1 MNLAVGQALT
11 HGPVVGGV
19 TTSSANVFV
28 RTDQETSVALRY
40 GTDPNL
46 ATYLVSQTVQTSA
59 ASDFTTIIPLT
70 GLQAE
75 MTYYLNA
82 VVNDIPHLSEPPYPS
97 FKSFPPQGVSRNFRF
112 VVLTDFATVQS
123 LTKTTITFAS
133 ASAELPDFVF
143 IGGDFDHRNPDTLAD
158 KRTMFKELY
167 DRMTPFMS
175 DFVPLILERT
185 AIVHQWDDHDA
196 GGNNLNRTYR
206 GWRVTR
212 QVFQEYVPSYPLP
225 AVSPGIWQKFTYAQA
240 EFYVLDCRSQRDP
253 DRDEDNGDKSMLDGN
268 NLGAAGQLQ
277 WLKDGLLASTAR
289 WKVIFTS
296 VIANPS
302 TKFPEGWAGYQRE
315 WGELKDF
322 IAAHHIKGV
331 VLISGDLHLGAID
344 NGIATGFPEMSVAA
358 ANPREQDAR
367 CSTAFQGA
375 WSEGYFEDPCPGY
388 GLVTVLTRPHR
399 LILQAAD
406 ESGAI
411 RVAYT
416 VPNTTPTPAPPT
428 IVLQPSNKAVRVGMT
443 AEFRALAAGT
453 APLSYQWKENG
464 VNIPGATGMSYTT
477 PPTTEADN
485 GDVFAAIVSNAVGTI
500 TSDNA
505 TLTVRPASRP

>member
-1 MNLAVGQALT
+1 
-11 HGPVVGGV
+11 V
-19 TTSSANVFV
+19 TASSANVFV

-70 GLQAE
+70 GLRAE

-82 VVNDIPHLSEPPYPS
+82 VVDGIPHLSAPPYPS
-97 FKSFPPQGVSRNFRF
+97 FKSFAPQGVLRNFKF
-112 VVLTDFATVQS
+112 VVLADFTNVQR
-123 LTKTTITFAS
+123 LAKTTTTFAS

-167 DRMTPFMS
+167 DRTTPFMS
-175 DFVPLILERT
+175 DFVPLILERA

-196 GGNNLNRTYR
+196 GRNNIDRTYPR
-206 GWRVTR
+206 WGLTQ

-225 AVSPGIWQKFTYAQA
+225 AVSPGIWQKFSYAQA

-253 DRDEDNGDKSMLDGN
+253 DREVDQGDKSMLDGN
-268 NLGAAGQLQ
+268 NLGATGQLQ

-289 WKVIFTS
+289 WKIIFTS
-296 VIANPS
+296 VVANAS
-302 TKFPEGWAGYQRE
+302 TKFPEGWAAYQRE

-322 IAAHHIKGV
+322 ITANHIKGV
-331 VLISGDLHLGAID
+331 VFISGDLHLGAID
-344 NGIATGFPEMSVAA
+344 NGTATGFPEMCVAA
-358 ANPREQDAR
+358 ANSQDEDAR
-367 CSTAFQGA
+367 CSTAFEGA

-388 GLVTVLTRPHR
+388 GLVTVSTRPNR
-399 LILQAAD
+399 LILQAVD

-416 VPNTTPTPAPPT
+416 VSNVTPTPAPPT
-428 IVLQPSNKAVRVGMT
+428 IVLQPLSKTVRVGMT
-443 AEFRALAAGT
+443 AEFHAFAAGT
-453 APLSYQWKENG
+453 APLSFQWEENG
-464 VNIPGATGMSYTT
+464 VNIPGAIGMSYTT

-485 GDVFAAIVSNAVGTI
+485 GDVFAAIVTNAVGTV

-505 TLTVRPASRP
+505 ILTVRSASGP